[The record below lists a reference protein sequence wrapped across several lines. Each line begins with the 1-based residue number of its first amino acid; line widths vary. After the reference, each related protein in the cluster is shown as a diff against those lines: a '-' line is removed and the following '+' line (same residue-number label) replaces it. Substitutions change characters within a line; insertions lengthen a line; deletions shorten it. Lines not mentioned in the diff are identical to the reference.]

1 MSDPLFHDGQTLA
14 ERRAALLAELA
25 GLPEEQRWDW
35 LIERVRGRPPL
46 PSDQRTEAH
55 RVPGCLSNL
64 WIVPRFAAGRCR
76 FACDADSVVVKAV
89 AGLLC
94 DFYDGAAPRDLLA
107 LDPSFLREAGITAHL
122 TSHRRNALTRVWALL
137 RDFAARHA
145 G

>member
-1 MSDPLFHDGQTLA
+1 MTGPLI
-14 ERRAALLAELA
+14 ERRAALLADLA
-25 GLPEEQRWDW
+25 DLADDLRWDW
-35 LIERVRGRPPL
+35 LIERVRVRPAL
-46 PSDQRTEAH
+46 PAADRTEAA

-64 WIVPRFAAGRCR
+64 WIVPSFAAGRCHFR
-76 FACDADSVVVKAV
+76 CDADSVVVKAV

-94 DFYDGAAPRDLLA
+94 DFYSDAPPAEIVA

-122 TSHRRNALTRVWALL
+122 TSHRRNALTKVWALI